1 MNEIIILI
9 ISEAGSLQVGVK
21 NPVPVHGV
29 IMQALRL
36 GCSEDH

>member
-21 NPVPVHGV
+21 SWVPVHRV
-29 IMQALRL
+29 IMRALQPD
-36 GCSEDH
+36 GSEDH